1 MNLGHWLNSLSAVDH
16 GILLII
22 FIIGLFFSHTTIKA
36 SIEFYDKKKKHQK
49 SRIRFRVTPAS
60 LVIFGFIYSLIIYNI
75 FKSMFDF
82 IP

>member
-1 MNLGHWLNSLSAVDH
+1 MNLGHWLNSLSALDH

-22 FIIGLFFSHTTIKA
+22 FLIGVFFSHTTLEA
-36 SIEFYDKKKKHQK
+36 FIEYYDKKKKHRK

-60 LVIFGFIYSLIIYNI
+60 LIIIAFIYSITIYNI
-75 FKSMFDF
+75 LKSMFDF